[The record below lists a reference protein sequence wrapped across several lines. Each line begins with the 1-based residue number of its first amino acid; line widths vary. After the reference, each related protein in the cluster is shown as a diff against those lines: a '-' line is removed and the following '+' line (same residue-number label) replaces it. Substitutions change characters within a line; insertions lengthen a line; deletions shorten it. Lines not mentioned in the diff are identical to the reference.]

1 MQSRMCILIYITNIY
16 PGEMKKVNSI
26 LTLVAIFLIGTVHG
40 QEIKDW
46 RNLKPEQRKELISKM
61 KPEEKQELLQQ
72 FRENMMMEELD
83 IPADKKNEF
92 RALYSEYQE
101 SQKQIKERFK
111 ASRNFEGLND
121 RDAKQELDK
130 SFELGEQLM
139 NNRRK
144 YSEKFQKILKP
155 QQILEMFQN
164 EGMMRNKILE
174 RKNDNQNR
182 AAPRGGSARPQE
194 RGRTLHPTPGN
205 AAPRNSNNNG
215 FRTQSRRP

>member
-1 MQSRMCILIYITNIY
+1 
-16 PGEMKKVNSI
+16 MKRINLVLSFLALFFLNS
-26 LTLVAIFLIGTVHG
+26 LHA
-40 QEIKDW
+40 QEEKDW
-46 RNLKPEQRKELISKM
+46 RNMKPEQRKDLISKM

-72 FRENMMMEELD
+72 FKENMIMEELD
-83 IPADKKNEF
+83 VPADKKDDF
-92 RALYSEYQE
+92 RTLYNEYQE

-111 ASRNFEGLND
+111 ASRNFEGMND

-130 SFELGEQLM
+130 SFELGQQLM

-164 EGMMRNKILE
+164 EGMMRTKILE

-182 AAPRGGSARPQE
+182 ATPRGESARPQQ
-194 RGRTLHPTPGN
+194 RGRTLHQTPGS
-205 AAPRNSNNNG
+205 APGRNNNNNG